1 MPSSLA
7 ENALKRSLFRTRQH
21 VYRVYHRVARVNYEH
36 ELFSRRNRTPA
47 GSFRCYEP
55 INRHGD
61 DPMLEELAVCCG
73 PSDVVYDVGANVG
86 IYALAL
92 ASSAP
97 ERRIVAIEPAPQTAE
112 RLQANV
118 ACNGLE
124 DRIDVHACGL
134 GEGRGERSFYRS
146 SNPELSAFDRESA
159 TRWGATLE
167 DTHQVPVRR
176 LDDLATE
183 LEPPDVL
190 KVDVEGAAPDVLRG
204 GRETLETHRPTLFLE
219 IHEDGLTR
227 DVPGEL
233 RKLLVDLPYTVL
245 EREGYW
251 RCDPEPRGV

>member
-7 ENALKRSLFRTRQH
+7 ENALQRSLFRARQH
-21 VYRVYHRVARVNYEH
+21 VHRVYHRVARANYDH

-55 INRHGD
+55 LNRHGD

-73 PSDVVYDVGANVG
+73 PTDVIYDVGANVG

-92 ASSAP
+92 ASDAP
-97 ERRIVAIEPAPQTAE
+97 GRQVVAVEPSPPTLE
-112 RLQANV
+112 RLRANV

-159 TRWGATLE
+159 TRWGATVEETLP
-167 DTHQVPVRR
+167 VPVRR
-176 LDDLATE
+176 LDDLVAD
-183 LEPPDVL
+183 LEAPDVL
-190 KVDVEGAAPDVLRG
+190 KVDVEGATPDVLRG
-204 GRETLETHRPTLFLE
+204 GRETLEIHRPTLFLE

-233 RKLLVDLPYTVL
+233 RTILEDLPYTVL

-251 RCDPEPRGV
+251 RCDPRSV